1 MTVLGDFCV
10 ELSANKMNV
19 VTLDVVGCM
28 GVEQVVEFF
37 PFRPCWPSL
46 LKYSV
51 ISLGLSLKA
60 GGSCLTGIRSSDC
73 SLMSRSVSLGF
84 PLLLHVVRGM
94 TVITSLG
101 RVTEIS

>member
-46 LKYSV
+46 LKHSV

-73 SLMSRSVSLGF
+73 SLK
-84 PLLLHVVRGM
+84 
-94 TVITSLG
+94 
-101 RVTEIS
+101 

>member
-19 VTLDVVGCM
+19 VTFDVVGCM

-73 SLMSRSVSLGF
+73 SLM
-84 PLLLHVVRGM
+84 
-94 TVITSLG
+94 
-101 RVTEIS
+101 